1 MGFPLK
7 LYHSESKIFPLFT
20 LFEFAKIEKIK
31 SFLIGTT
38 NQIVLDNN
46 KMKYDLIINIDTQ
59 KIIFSKDIPD
69 KIYKNSKE
77 EKNIVNSIIT
87 KLKQNFDEKNET
99 WMVNLHNHDPNFEG
113 SDDYIRNTLRNYFF
127 NLMIDLSLT
136 KQLIKNSKNK
146 DDSKELSLDHLN
158 DPKVKSEILTDD
170 DSDEPYEPQIQNNSG
185 IIFYFYKFSG

>member
-46 KMKYDLIINIDTQ
+46 KIKYDLIINIDTQ

-170 DSDEPYEPQIQNNSG
+170 DSDEPYEPHIQNNSG

>member
-113 SDDYIRNTLRNYFF
+113 SDDYIMNTLINYFF